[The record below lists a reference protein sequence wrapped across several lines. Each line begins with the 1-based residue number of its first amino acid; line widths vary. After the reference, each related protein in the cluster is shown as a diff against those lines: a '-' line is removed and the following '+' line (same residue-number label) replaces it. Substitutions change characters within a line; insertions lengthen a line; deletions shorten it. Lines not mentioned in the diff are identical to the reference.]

1 MMGRRANLPS
11 SQRGFVIVAVLWILI
26 ALSSLAMIFSMYL
39 SASAH
44 ALAVDDA
51 ALKAEALVSAGVEL
65 TAYQL
70 TLAGDDARPPRGS
83 FRFRMNEADIVATF
97 TSEAA
102 RIDLNL
108 APKELLAGLFAAL
121 GARKDAAMED
131 AERIVGWR
139 TRPQP
144 GAVNDEAALYAAAG
158 LSYPPRQALFTH
170 VNELALVVGLPPAL
184 VERAL
189 PYVTVFNGS
198 SNIDPAIAAPEVVAA
213 LPKTD
218 TDKSADLFGGR
229 AALSNNPTAGEGAAT
244 RPGGDQT
251 AVKSTCYRIDMTIS
265 FSNGRR
271 ISSEVVIALGD
282 KSEPYRVLSWQDE
295 VEPRQPARPR
305 RSS

>member
-1 MMGRRANLPS
+1 MMRVRAGLKS

-44 ALAVDDA
+44 ALAVGDN
-51 ALKAEALVSAGVEL
+51 ALKTEALVSAGIEL

-70 TLAGDDARPPRGS
+70 ALAGDDKRPPRGS
-83 FRFRMNEADIVATF
+83 FGFRMDDADISVAF

-139 TRPQP
+139 TRPVP
-144 GAVNDEAALYAAAG
+144 DAVNNEAALYAAAG
-158 LSYPPRQALFTH
+158 LNYSPRQSLFTH
-170 VNELALVVGLPPAL
+170 ANELALVVGLPPAL
-184 VERAL
+184 IERAL

-198 SNIDPAIAAPEVVAA
+198 TDVDPTIAAPEVVAA
-213 LPKTD
+213 LPKA
-218 TDKSADLFGGR
+218 DKSSEPFGDR
-229 AALSNNPTAGEGAAT
+229 AAPSNKASTAG
-244 RPGGDQT
+244 QT
-251 AVKSTCYRIDMTIS
+251 AVKSNCFRIDTTIS
-265 FSNGRR
+265 FGGGRH

-282 KSEPYRVLSWQDE
+282 KSEPYHVLSWQDE
-295 VEPRQPARPR
+295 IEPRQQVRPR
-305 RSS
+305 RSL

>member
-1 MMGRRANLPS
+1 MMGHRANRPS

-44 ALAVDDA
+44 ALAVGDA

-70 TLAGDDARPPRGS
+70 TLAGDDKMPPRGS
-83 FRFRMNEADIVATF
+83 FRFRMNDADVSVTF

-139 TRPQP
+139 TRPTP
-144 GAVNDEAALYAAAG
+144 GTVNDEAALYAAAG
-158 LSYPPRQALFTH
+158 LNYPPRQALFVH
-170 VNELALVVGLPPAL
+170 ADELTLVVGLPPAL

-189 PYVTVFNGS
+189 PYLTVFNGS
-198 SNIDPAIAAPEVVAA
+198 SNVDPAIAAPEVLAA
-213 LPKTD
+213 LPKTA
-218 TDKSADLFGGR
+218 KSADVFGDR
-229 AALSNNPTAGEGAAT
+229 MAPSNNPLAGDSAAT
-244 RPGGDQT
+244 RPSDQS
-251 AVKSTCYRIDMTIS
+251 AVKSTCYRIDTTIS
-265 FSNGRR
+265 FGNGRR
-271 ISSEVVIALGD
+271 TSSEVVIALGNQ
-282 KSEPYRVLSWQDE
+282 SEPYRVLSWQDD

-305 RSS
+305 RGS

>member
-1 MMGRRANLPS
+1 MMGVRANPPS

-44 ALAVDDA
+44 ALAIGDT

-70 TLAGDDARPPRGS
+70 TLARDDTRPQRGS
-83 FRFRMNEADIVATF
+83 FQFRMNDADVAVTF

-131 AERIVGWR
+131 AERVVGWR
-139 TRPQP
+139 TRPVP
-144 GAVNDEAALYAAAG
+144 DAVNNEAALYAAAG
-158 LSYPPRQALFTH
+158 LNYSPRQSLFTH
-170 VNELALVVGLPPAL
+170 VNELALVVGLPPVL

-189 PYVTVFNGS
+189 PYVTIFNGT
-198 SNIDPAIAAPEVVAA
+198 SNVDPVIAAPEVVAA

-218 TDKSADLFGGR
+218 KDKSADIFGDR
-229 AALSNNPTAGEGAAT
+229 TTPSNNPLAGDGAAA
-244 RPGGDQT
+244 RPAGDQAT
-251 AVKSTCYRIDMTIS
+251 VKSTCYRIDTTIS
-265 FSNGRR
+265 FGNGRR
-271 ISSEVVIALGD
+271 VSSEVVIALGD

-295 VEPRQPARPR
+295 VEPRQQARPR